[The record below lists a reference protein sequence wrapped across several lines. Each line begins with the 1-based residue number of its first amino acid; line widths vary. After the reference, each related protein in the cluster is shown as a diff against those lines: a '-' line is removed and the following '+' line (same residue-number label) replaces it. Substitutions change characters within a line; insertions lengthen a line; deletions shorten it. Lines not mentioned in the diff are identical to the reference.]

1 MVVCKEKLISVL
13 DIRKFVKEDVDDEN
27 LNSIILFEYDKN
39 NINHCIGIMVTN
51 LETISVIE
59 KKSIQQIESHFLGTG
74 TLVNSLVDINE
85 GGVSKPAMV
94 IDIKKIDENLTEN
107 QYKYLAC

>member
-51 LETISVIE
+51 LETISVI
-59 KKSIQQIESHFLGTG
+59 QQIESHFLGTG